1 MDAPR
6 HKKAS
11 IWRYTTLVSITLL
24 FFTKNG
30 FCQRPAHLNYVGSST
45 IGNFMQEADSVYSGA
60 DFHLDTEPES
70 AGGELAIMEGRT
82 DLAGVANVP
91 SSKALRRG
99 VISSLIGWDAIAII
113 TNESNPVKNLT
124 LSQLKGIF
132 TGEITN
138 WKEVGGTDLPIQ
150 PYITSIE
157 SATHKVCRSVIL
169 GEEDYAGCE
178 TVIPDA
184 DILDRVRRQPGAI
197 GHISFSFLEDRSHL
211 RVLSVDG
218 QPLTLTN
225 ASYPITR
232 PLYLLWWSG
241 RREVAEFVDW
251 VLSAEGQRLV
261 MKRFIGA
268 REGTVSVNEQ
278 NGTLIVYTGTYPV
291 EDGGTF
297 YYPHRPYEVFT
308 TDRQLVMRVP
318 NQLSINDEAPTKVQL
333 APGSYFIRPEA
344 ANGVERDIFTV
355 IESGKLTKV
364 NVLLQSSAAKLP
376 KSPGQGQAG
385 AEAARRPD
393 DNRLLDKYKFLQP
406 YGDMRVRAEQDIS
419 AASGRFRG
427 RFRARGGVGAIISSA
442 MKMDIRLITS
452 NNPDDPN
459 SPYANFTDGFNQVRL
474 AIDRAYLQFNP
485 QKFSVFKLLLGKM
498 PNPFKNS
505 NVYSELSWD
514 DDIQPEGGAFSFNF
528 NQLGKV
534 GNLALTNGTF
544 LMSQFSTGL
553 DKSWLNASQVAL
565 TMPVS
570 QRLTLSLASGLY
582 YFNDIKG
589 RDVSTTVFDG
599 NAGNATYFDV
609 DVNGSD
615 TIFTERYASD
625 FAVFDNFILLQ
636 VNGLKRPLTLKGQY
650 LYNSGADRNN
660 IGFAAGFSLGD
671 LNDTGH
677 WRLYYQYQQVEQD
690 AVFSPFVQD
699 DFRRQTNFSGH
710 VFGFAWAFDKRISL
724 HGWGLIDDARG
735 RAGISQSRFRVDLN
749 VKI

>member
-1 MDAPR
+1 MN
-6 HKKAS
+6 AS
-11 IWRYTTLVSITLL
+11 RQNNARRWQFAIPVFITFS
-24 FFTKNG
+24 FFVQNSFGQQTV
-30 FCQRPAHLNYVGSST
+30 HLNYVGSST
-45 IGNFMQEADSVYSGA
+45 IGNFMRDADLVYTGA
-60 DFHLDTEPES
+60 GFHLNTEPES
-70 AGGELAIMEGRT
+70 AGGEIAILEGRA

-91 SSKALRRG
+91 SSKALQRG

-132 TGEITN
+132 TGKITN
-138 WKEVGGTDLPIQ
+138 WKEVGGTDLSIQ

-178 TVIPDA
+178 TVMPDA
-184 DILDRVRRQPGAI
+184 DILDRVRKHPGAI
-197 GHISFSFLEDRSHL
+197 GHISFSFLEDRSNL

-225 ASYPITR
+225 AAYPITR
-232 PLYLLWWSG
+232 PLYLLWWPG
-241 RREVAEFVDW
+241 RREVSEFVDW
-251 VLSAEGQRLV
+251 ALSAEGQRLV

-278 NGTLIVYTGTYPV
+278 NGTLVVYTETYPV

-308 TDRQLVMRVP
+308 MDRQLVMRVP
-318 NQLSINDEAPTKVQL
+318 NQLSINDEAPTKVHLPQ
-333 APGSYFIRPEA
+333 GSYFIRPESA
-344 ANGVERDIFTV
+344 SGMERDIFTV

-376 KSPGQGQAG
+376 QSPGQGQPG
-385 AEAARRPD
+385 AETGRLPD
-393 DNRLLDKYKFLQP
+393 EIRLLDKYKFLQP

-419 AASGRFRG
+419 TISGRFRG
-427 RFRARGGVGAIISSA
+427 RFRARGGVGAIISPA

-459 SPYANFTDGFNQVRL
+459 SPYANFTDGFNQVHL

-485 QKFSVFKLLLGKM
+485 QKFTVFKFWLGKM

-534 GNLALTNGTF
+534 GNLTLTNGTF

-565 TMPVS
+565 SGPVS
-570 QRLTLSLASGLY
+570 Q
-582 YFNDIKG
+582 
-589 RDVSTTVFDG
+589 
-599 NAGNATYFDV
+599 
-609 DVNGSD
+609 
-615 TIFTERYASD
+615 
-625 FAVFDNFILLQ
+625 
-636 VNGLKRPLTLKGQY
+636 
-650 LYNSGADRNN
+650 
-660 IGFAAGFSLGD
+660 
-671 LNDTGH
+671 
-677 WRLYYQYQQVEQD
+677 
-690 AVFSPFVQD
+690 
-699 DFRRQTNFSGH
+699 
-710 VFGFAWAFDKRISL
+710 
-724 HGWGLIDDARG
+724 
-735 RAGISQSRFRVDLN
+735 
-749 VKI
+749 